1 MKTEITECSLKVFM
15 LLRSHVKLSEVGSNF
30 NGGCVC
36 VCAVKFEDIY
46 IITELSEVLRELSCV
61 IML

>member
-1 MKTEITECSLKVFM
+1 M